1 MQKHSMIEQLIDAH
15 LDFLDQE
22 FAQAETVQMEFVQ
35 FYQWFRKQTLQDLWR
50 SEAIYALI
58 QQQILNTPASSFLI
72 EQIAEHIRFALVH
85 PTNDNSKISDVIP
98 VLTIDKIAQYV
109 ASKSGHRQRL
119 IKTVVNNPAFAAMI
133 TQLIQHSIQD
143 YLDNSVIAKNVPGV
157 SRFMKMGKSVLES
170 VTDTNLDHAIQHY
183 LQKNVQKLTQ
193 MSESVLNQHFDDEKL
208 YHFQANL
215 WHKIKDLP
223 LSTLKNYIEIQDLPQ
238 TVNLGHEIWDHLRQS
253 DYLKQQ
259 VHDGVY
265 AWYVRN
271 QARPFDL
278 LLRDLN
284 IDEALVQQQLQNLL
298 YPIIQKMIAEQYLR
312 QRARHYLE
320 KFYYSEKAQQ
330 ILNLPTDQPN

>member
-1 MQKHSMIEQLIDAH
+1 MQKHPIIEQLIEAQ

-22 FAQAETVQMEFVQ
+22 FNQSETVQTEFMQ
-35 FYQWFRKQTLQDLWR
+35 FYQWFRKQNLQDLWT
-50 SEAIYALI
+50 SEAIHQLI
-58 QQQILNTPASSFLI
+58 QQQILNTPASSFLVQ
-72 EQIAEHIRFALVH
+72 QIAEHIRFALVH
-85 PTNDNSKISDVIP
+85 PVNDSSQIADVIP

-119 IKTVVNNPAFAAMI
+119 IKSLVNNPAFAAMI

-143 YLDNSVIAKNVPGV
+143 YMDNSVIAKSVPGV

-170 VTDTNLDHAIQHY
+170 VTDSNLDHAIQHY

-223 LSTLKNYIEIQDLPQ
+223 LSVLKNYIEVQDLSL

-259 VHDGVY
+259 VLDGVY

-284 IDEALVQQQLQNLL
+284 IDEALVQQQLQQLL
-298 YPIIQKMIAEQYLR
+298 NPVIQKMIAEGYLK

-320 KFYYSEKAQQ
+320 KFYYSEKTQQ
-330 ILNLPTDQPN
+330 ILNLQTNE

>member
-1 MQKHSMIEQLIDAH
+1 MQKHPIIEQLIEAQ

-22 FAQAETVQMEFVQ
+22 FNQSEMVQTEFVQ
-35 FYQWFRKQTLQDLWR
+35 FYQWFRKQSLQDLWT
-50 SEAIYALI
+50 SEAIHQLI
-58 QQQILNTPASSFLI
+58 QQQILNTPASSFLV

-85 PTNDNSKISDVIP
+85 PVNDSSKIADVIP

-119 IKTVVNNPAFAAMI
+119 IKAVVNNPAFAAMI

-143 YLDNSVIAKNVPGV
+143 YMDNSVIAKSVPGV

-170 VTDTNLDHAIQHY
+170 VTDTNLDQTIQHY

-193 MSESVLNQHFDDEKL
+193 MSESVLNQHFDEEKL

-215 WHKIKDLP
+215 WHKVKDLP
-223 LSTLKNYIEIQDLPQ
+223 LSVLKNYIEVQDLSQ

-278 LLRDLN
+278 LLHDLN
-284 IDEALVQQQLQNLL
+284 IDEALVQQQLQQLL
-298 YPIIQKMIAEQYLR
+298 NPVIQKMIAEGYLK

-320 KFYYSEKAQQ
+320 KFYYSEKTQQ
-330 ILNLPTDQPN
+330 ILNLQTNE

>member
-1 MQKHSMIEQLIDAH
+1 MQKHPIIEQLIEAQ

-22 FAQAETVQMEFVQ
+22 FNQSETVQTEFMQ
-35 FYQWFRKQTLQDLWR
+35 FYQWFRKQNLQDLWT
-50 SEAIYALI
+50 SEAIHQLI
-58 QQQILNTPASSFLI
+58 QQQILNTPASSFLVQ
-72 EQIAEHIRFALVH
+72 QIAEHIRFALVH
-85 PTNDNSKISDVIP
+85 PVNDSSQIADVIP

-119 IKTVVNNPAFAAMI
+119 IKAVVNNPAFAAMI

-143 YLDNSVIAKNVPGV
+143 YMDNSVIAKSVPGV

-170 VTDTNLDHAIQHY
+170 VTDSNLDHAIQHY

-223 LSTLKNYIEIQDLPQ
+223 LSVLKNYIEVQDLSQ

-284 IDEALVQQQLQNLL
+284 IDEALVQQQLQQLL
-298 YPIIQKMIAEQYLR
+298 NPVIQKMIAEGYLK

-320 KFYYSEKAQQ
+320 KFYYSEKTQQ
-330 ILNLPTDQPN
+330 ILNLQTNE

>member
-1 MQKHSMIEQLIDAH
+1 MQKHHIIEQLIDAQ

-22 FAQAETVQMEFVQ
+22 FNQSETVQTEFMQ
-35 FYQWFRKQTLQDLWR
+35 FYQWFRKQNLQDLWT
-50 SEAIYALI
+50 SEAIHQLI
-58 QQQILNTPASSFLI
+58 QQQILNTPASSFLVQ
-72 EQIAEHIRFALVH
+72 QIAEHIRFALVH
-85 PTNDNSKISDVIP
+85 PVNDSSKIADVIP

-119 IKTVVNNPAFAAMI
+119 IKAVVNNPAFAAMI

-143 YLDNSVIAKNVPGV
+143 YMDNSVIAKSVPGV

-170 VTDTNLDHAIQHY
+170 VTDTNLDQTIQHY

-193 MSESVLNQHFDDEKL
+193 MSESVLNQHFDEEKL

-215 WHKIKDLP
+215 WHKVKDLP
-223 LSTLKNYIEIQDLPQ
+223 LSVLKNYIEVQDLSQ

-278 LLRDLN
+278 LLHDLN
-284 IDEALVQQQLQNLL
+284 IDEALVQQQLQQLL
-298 YPIIQKMIAEQYLR
+298 NPVIQKMIAEGYLK

-320 KFYYSEKAQQ
+320 KFYYSEKTQQ
-330 ILNLPTDQPN
+330 ILNLQTNE

>member
-1 MQKHSMIEQLIDAH
+1 MQKHSIIEQLIDAQ

-22 FAQAETVQMEFVQ
+22 FNQSETIQTEFVQ
-35 FYQWFRKQTLQDLWR
+35 FYQWFRKQTLQDLWT
-50 SEAIYALI
+50 SEAIHQLI
-58 QQQILNTPASSFLI
+58 QQQILNTPASSFLV

-85 PTNDNSKISDVIP
+85 PVNNSSKIADVIP

-143 YLDNSVIAKNVPGV
+143 YMDNSVIAKSVPGV

-170 VTDTNLDHAIQHY
+170 VTDTNLEQAIQHY

-223 LSTLKNYIEIQDLPQ
+223 LSVLKNYIEVQDLSQ

-278 LLRDLN
+278 LLHDLN
-284 IDEALVQQQLQNLL
+284 IDEALVQQQLQQLL
-298 YPIIQKMIAEQYLR
+298 NPVIQKMIAEGYLK

-320 KFYYSEKAQQ
+320 KFYYSEKTQQ
-330 ILNLPTDQPN
+330 ILNLQTNE

>member
-1 MQKHSMIEQLIDAH
+1 MQKHPIIEQLIEAQ

-22 FAQAETVQMEFVQ
+22 FNQSEMVQTEFVQ
-35 FYQWFRKQTLQDLWR
+35 FYQWFRKQTLQDLWT
-50 SEAIYALI
+50 SEAIHQLI
-58 QQQILNTPASSFLI
+58 QQQILNTPASSFLV

-85 PTNDNSKISDVIP
+85 PVNDSSKIADVIP

-143 YLDNSVIAKNVPGV
+143 YMDNSVIAKSVPGV

-170 VTDTNLDHAIQHY
+170 VTDTNLDQTIQHY

-193 MSESVLNQHFDDEKL
+193 MSESVLNQHFDEEKL

-215 WHKIKDLP
+215 WHKVKDLP
-223 LSTLKNYIEIQDLPQ
+223 LSVLKNYIEVQDLSQ

-278 LLRDLN
+278 LLHDLN
-284 IDEALVQQQLQNLL
+284 IDEALVQQQLQQLL
-298 YPIIQKMIAEQYLR
+298 NPVIQKMIAEGYLK

-320 KFYYSEKAQQ
+320 KFYYSEKTQQ
-330 ILNLPTDQPN
+330 ILNLQTNE

>member
-1 MQKHSMIEQLIDAH
+1 MQKHPIIEQLIDAQ

-22 FAQAETVQMEFVQ
+22 FNQSETVQTEFMQ
-35 FYQWFRKQTLQDLWR
+35 FYQWFRKQNLQDLWT
-50 SEAIYALI
+50 SEAIHQLI
-58 QQQILNTPASSFLI
+58 QQQILNTPASSFLVQ
-72 EQIAEHIRFALVH
+72 QIAEHIRFALVH
-85 PTNDNSKISDVIP
+85 PVNDSSQIADVIP

-119 IKTVVNNPAFAAMI
+119 IKAVVNNPAFAAMI

-143 YLDNSVIAKNVPGV
+143 YMDNSVIAKSVPGV

-170 VTDTNLDHAIQHY
+170 VTDTNLDQTIQHY

-193 MSESVLNQHFDDEKL
+193 MSESVLNQHFDEEKL

-215 WHKIKDLP
+215 WHKVKDLP
-223 LSTLKNYIEIQDLPQ
+223 LSVLKNYIEVQDLSQ

-278 LLRDLN
+278 LLHDLN
-284 IDEALVQQQLQNLL
+284 IDEALVQQQLQQLL
-298 YPIIQKMIAEQYLR
+298 NPVIQKMIAEGYLK

-320 KFYYSEKAQQ
+320 KFYYSEKTQQ
-330 ILNLPTDQPN
+330 ILNLQTNE

>member
-1 MQKHSMIEQLIDAH
+1 MQKHPIIEQLIDAQ

-22 FAQAETVQMEFVQ
+22 FNQSETVQTEFVQ
-35 FYQWFRKQTLQDLWR
+35 FYQWFRKQTLQDLWT
-50 SEAIYALI
+50 SEAIHQLI
-58 QQQILNTPASSFLI
+58 QQQILNTPTSSFLV

-85 PTNDNSKISDVIP
+85 PVNDSSKIADVIP

-143 YLDNSVIAKNVPGV
+143 YMDNSVIAKSVPGV

-170 VTDTNLDHAIQHY
+170 VTDTNIDQAIQHY

-215 WHKIKDLP
+215 WHKVKDLP
-223 LSTLKNYIEIQDLPQ
+223 LSVLKNYIEVQDLSQ

-278 LLRDLN
+278 LLHDLN
-284 IDEALVQQQLQNLL
+284 IDEALVQQQLQQLL
-298 YPIIQKMIAEQYLR
+298 NPVIQKMIAEGYLK

-320 KFYYSEKAQQ
+320 KFYYSEKTQQ
-330 ILNLPTDQPN
+330 ILNLQTNE